1 MKTAVKV
8 AYMLILSIAL
18 VSCGGKEKKED
29 KPKIQLKGQSDSS
42 ASEDPNTAV
51 ISITGN
57 DLMRFNKTEIKVKAG
72 QKVKLTL
79 THVGKMDVNIMG
91 HNFVLLKQGTDL
103 QKYVLKAVDFKDND
117 YIPDGDETIAH
128 TKMLGGGQNDTV
140 EFDAPAPGTYDF
152 ICSFPGHLALM
163 KGKFIVE

>member
-1 MKTAVKV
+1 MKTLIKA
-8 AYMLILSIAL
+8 AYLLVLSIAL
-18 VSCGGKEKKED
+18 LSCGGKEKKED
-29 KPKIQLKGQSDSS
+29 KPKIQLKGQSDTKESK
-42 ASEDPNTAV
+42 DPNTAE
-51 ISITGN
+51 IALTGN

-79 THVGKMDVNIMG
+79 THIGKMDMNIMG

-103 QKYVLKAVDFKDND
+103 QQYVLKAVDFKGND

-128 TKMLGGGQNDTV
+128 TKMLGGGQNDTI